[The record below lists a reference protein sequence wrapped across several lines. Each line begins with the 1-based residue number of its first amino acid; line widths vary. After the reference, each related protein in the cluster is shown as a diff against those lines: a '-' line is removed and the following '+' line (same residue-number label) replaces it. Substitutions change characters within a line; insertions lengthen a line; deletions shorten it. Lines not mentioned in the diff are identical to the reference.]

1 MKPHREILA
10 RASLQLSDLAEEFGA
25 RGTQLLPIHLKAL
38 QNGHVTLA
46 EDVSAEPSRI
56 AATRPVTLLPQVAL
70 LCERQRRHAGTHRN
84 QNQNAL
90 SHGLFPPLVEL
101 NLHRQQRSLPVTST
115 TVKV

>member
-70 LCERQRRHAGTHRN
+70 LCERRRRHAGKHRN
-84 QNQNAL
+84 QN
-90 SHGLFPPLVEL
+90 
-101 NLHRQQRSLPVTST
+101 
-115 TVKV
+115 